1 MTSYIIKRIL
11 LMIPTLLF
19 VLLVSFVVLNAVP
32 GSPAS
37 TQMGSQGTESSSSQ
51 SSQESYRIFKEQ
63 FNLDKPVLFNLRF
76 NLTQEAVLEHLRV
89 RAAAQRP
96 TCPAEGS
103 DAPRPDNC
111 LAADKQPDSGAI
123 IGAKEMLTD
132 WDDYIV
138 PQLFQVAKTHE
149 NLAIRRLAARQL
161 SVNAQSTMVTQ
172 YGGSL
177 TDAQREHNDR
187 ISAMNKKLEKWKVS
201 RDVSESKLDQVLT
214 ENWKPW
220 IEQNRD
226 RFEYTTTEKV
236 GIFFADTRF
245 AKYMANLATLDFGI
259 SHVDKQ
265 PVIETIGTKVRYTI
279 AMTFSAM
286 LLAFL
291 ISVPI
296 GVWSAN
302 NQHTFADQMM
312 TTVLLMAFSL
322 PTFLTGLLLLKFFAT
337 GDPFD
342 WFPVSGYVGN
352 NPARMTTLTYLKSV
366 GWHLILPV
374 FCLTYRRFAALSRYA
389 RSGIVDV
396 IRSDYIRTARAK
408 GLSESMVI
416 IKHAVR
422 NGMIPILTLL
432 GTQLPRLIGGS
443 IVIEIVFGIPG
454 MGDYLL
460 NSIFARDYNALM
472 AMLLISALL
481 TMIGIL
487 ISDICYAIVDPRI
500 SFD

>member
-1 MTSYIIKRIL
+1 MTNYIIKRIL

-19 VLLVSFVVLNAVP
+19 VLLVSFIVLNAVP
-32 GSPAS
+32 GSPAA
-37 TQMGSQGTESSSSQ
+37 TQMGSQGTESASSQ

-63 FNLDKPVLFNLRF
+63 FNLDKPVLFNTRF
-76 NLTQEAVLEHLRV
+76 TLTREAVLDHLEV
-89 RAAAQRP
+89 RAAANRP
-96 TCPAEGS
+96 ACPPPDT
-103 DAPRPDNC
+103 DAPAPDDC
-111 LAADKQPDSGAI
+111 IPPDQKPKSGRI
-123 IGAKEMLTD
+123 IDARETLTD

-138 PQLFQVAKTHE
+138 PELYQIAYNHDDLE
-149 NLAIRRLAARQL
+149 IRRLAARQL
-161 SVNAQSTMVTQ
+161 AVNAQQSLETA
-172 YGGSL
+172 YSGSL
-177 TDAQREHNDR
+177 TDAQRQKNDR
-187 ISAMNKKLEKWKVS
+187 ISAMNDKIEQWKVS
-201 RDVSESKLDQVLT
+201 REASAERLDEVLH
-214 ENWKPW
+214 EHWKPW
-220 IEQNRD
+220 LDDHTE
-226 RFEYTTTEKV
+226 RFSYAFDDQLRA
-236 GIFFADTRF
+236 FFFDTRF

-259 SHVDKQ
+259 SHVDKE

-302 NQHTFADQMM
+302 NQHTLADQLM
-312 TTVLLMAFSL
+312 TTVLLMLFSL
-322 PTFLTGLLLLKFFAT
+322 PTFFTGVLLLKFFAT

-342 WFPVSGYVGN
+342 WFPVSGYVGDN
-352 NPARMTTLTYLKSV
+352 SSKMTTLTYLKSV
-366 GWHLILPV
+366 AWHLILPV

-416 IKHAVR
+416 LKHAVR

-443 IVIEIVFGIPG
+443 IVIEVVFGIPG
-454 MGDYLL
+454 MGSYLL
-460 NSIFARDYNALM
+460 DSIFARDYNALM
-472 AMLLISALL
+472 AMLLISAVL